1 MTTSERVQ
9 AIADYGFTERQARFL
24 VLVMQHSGL
33 CIKRQYG
40 AFAGVARGG
49 EKCNAFFAKLVLRG
63 YAVASN
69 CVHNR
74 ARLYHVHHKPLY
86 YSIGEAESRYRRA
99 VPAGQAAERL
109 MRLDAALLGPDLEWL
124 TTRSRKLAYLAARTR
139 SESSERPAEAPG
151 QDRPDRF
158 PGTFPIGIDSI
169 GRVVLVY
176 VVTKPWTNDFR
187 SFLVG
192 HLELVSVTPAWTLR
206 VVFPPS
212 LQRVISEYQRAVYDE
227 LESRLDEQ
235 TVSLLRWYF
244 FHCRRGTD
252 WTQPPYDRT
261 GPDSLRARFERCAN
275 AFAGPRFTR
284 LYQRWVADGDA
295 VLTPVPVAVSEAF
308 ASGRAAL
315 DLHILPHTYEH
326 LHPLVSRR
334 RSQPRR
340 VTADA
345 EEGDETRRSLN
356 PVLNPA
362 P

>member
-1 MTTSERVQ
+1 MTTCERVQ

-24 VLVMQHSGL
+24 VLVMRHSGL

-49 EKCNAFFAKLVLRG
+49 EKCNAFFDKLVRRG
-63 YAVASN
+63 YAVAAD

-86 YSIGEAESRYRRA
+86 HSIGEPENRYRRA

-109 MRLDAALLGPDLEWL
+109 MRLDAALISPDLEWL
-124 TTRSRKLAYLAARTR
+124 TTRSEKLACLAARTR
-139 SESSERPAEAPG
+139 SEPSERADAPV

-158 PGTFPIGIDSI
+158 PGTFPIGIDTS

-176 VVTKPWTNDFR
+176 VATKPWTNDFR
-187 SFLVG
+187 TFLVG
-192 HLELVSVTPAWTLR
+192 HLEFVSVTPTWTLR
-206 VVFPPS
+206 VVIPPF
-212 LQRVISEYQRAVYDE
+212 LRRVIPEYKRAVYDE
-227 LESRLDEQ
+227 LESRLDEE

-261 GPDSLRARFERCAN
+261 GPDSLRARFERCAK

-284 LYQRWVADGDA
+284 LYQRWVTDGDA
-295 VLTPVPVAVSEAF
+295 VLTPIPVGVSEAF

-315 DLHILPHTYEH
+315 DFHLLPHTYEH

-334 RSQPRR
+334 RSQSRPFI
-340 VTADA
+340 ADA
-345 EEGDETRRSLN
+345 EEGDETRRTLN